1 MLVISLRNPENVTDS
16 VRVNK
21 MLHLP
26 GSCFEVDWLIRPSFR
41 EGFDLQDMFD
51 PYKTLQIPTE
61 IGLK

>member
-1 MLVISLRNPENVTDS
+1 
-16 VRVNK
+16 

-51 PYKTLQIPTE
+51 PYTFVYFFLNSYF
-61 IGLK
+61 